1 MGQTS
6 LRTKILFGAGDMFGG
21 GAVNLIN
28 FFYLIF
34 LTDVVNIRPV
44 YAGAIFLCSK
54 IWDAVSDPLMGII
67 TDNTRSKFGR
77 RRPYFFAGIFFIFI
91 SYVLLWLPVNFAAE
105 AARVLFVLAAY
116 LFFNT
121 VFTMVMVPY
130 YAMAAE
136 ISTDYNER
144 TLISNI
150 RLAFSM
156 GSSILCALIPMIIV
170 RSFDNIRVG
179 YVCMS
184 VVFGLFFSL
193 PFIGVFMDTREN
205 AAAKIGKFSIKTFL
219 QPFKIRSFRLL
230 VTVYLSAFLSLD
242 IISILVSYYMKYYMM
257 RSGQTNLVLGAVII
271 SQILCLPIYFGLSKK
286 IGKNGAF
293 CIGAAITVIGIISMS
308 LVSPNMPLAFMYIP
322 PIIVGA
328 GLSAGISMPWSM
340 FGDVTDVGEFA
351 TGVHNS
357 GSFSGIMTF
366 VRKVCSAIAI
376 FLITAML
383 DLGGYLRPIDGV
395 EQLQP
400 NSVLFFIRL
409 IIVAAPLLLLSI
421 GIIAARRYP
430 LNERTHNRLRKFLD
444 GRINGE
450 SAPEEEKELRD
461 ILV

>member
-1 MGQTS
+1 MGQTT

-21 GAVNLIN
+21 GSVNLIN

-67 TDNTRSKFGR
+67 TDNTRSRFGR

-91 SYVLLWLPVNFAAE
+91 AFVLLWFPVNFAAE
-105 AARVLFVLAAY
+105 IARVMYVLAAY

-136 ISTDYNER
+136 MSTEYNER

-170 RSFDNIRVG
+170 RSFDNIRAG
-179 YVCMS
+179 YICMS
-184 VVFGLFFSL
+184 IVFGLFFCL
-193 PFIGVFMDTREN
+193 PYIGVFFDTREN
-205 AAAKIGKFSIKTFL
+205 PAAKSDKFSIKKFI

-230 VTVYLSAFLSLD
+230 VTVYLSAFLTLD
-242 IISILVSYYMKYYMM
+242 IVSILVSFYMKYYMM
-257 RSGQTNLVLGAVII
+257 RSGQTNLILGTVII
-271 SQILCLPIYFGLSKK
+271 SQILCLPIYFKLSKK
-286 IGKNGAF
+286 TGKNGAF
-293 CIGAAITVIGIISMS
+293 CIGAAITVLGITAMS
-308 LVSPNMPLAFMYIP
+308 LVSPDLPLAVMFIP
-322 PIIVGA
+322 PVFVGA

-351 TGVHNS
+351 TGERNS

-366 VRKVCSAIAI
+366 VRKICSAVAI
-376 FLITAML
+376 FIITAIL
-383 DLGGYLRPIDGV
+383 DAGGYVRPIDGV
-395 EQLQP
+395 EQVQP
-400 NSVLFFIRL
+400 SSVILFIRL
-409 IIVAAPLLLLSI
+409 IIVLAPLLLLLI
-421 GIIAARRYP
+421 GITAARRYP
-430 LNERTHNRLRKFLD
+430 LSEQTHKRLRNFMEN
-444 GRINGE
+444 RNGE
-450 SAPEEEKELRD
+450 GAEEEEKELRK